1 MLQFTIFVQFC
12 SLEQVLEGRRLL
24 YDELIMCFV
33 QLIIYEFYRINFVAL
48 TDDDSV
54 WFAALV
60 PFLFHGTR
68 RSFMIDYKLVGFIF
82 FLLLK
87 CVFDFLLL

>member
-33 QLIIYEFYRINFVAL
+33 QLIIYENRINLVAL

-54 WFAALV
+54 WFAAFV
-60 PFLFHGTR
+60 PFLFLGTR
-68 RSFMIDYKLVGFIF
+68 IEFERLLERSFVIDY
-82 FLLLK
+82 
-87 CVFDFLLL
+87 

>member
-33 QLIIYEFYRINFVAL
+33 QLTIYENRINLVAL
-48 TDDDSV
+48 TDDDSA
-54 WFAALV
+54 WFAAFV

-68 RSFMIDYKLVGFIF
+68 RSFMIDY
-82 FLLLK
+82 
-87 CVFDFLLL
+87 

>member
-33 QLIIYEFYRINFVAL
+33 QLIILENINNLVAL

-54 WFAALV
+54 WFAAFV
-60 PFLFHGTR
+60 SFLFHGTR
-68 RSFMIDYKLVGFIF
+68 RSFMIDY
-82 FLLLK
+82 
-87 CVFDFLLL
+87 